1 MKYTISQWYEK
12 LCKERVKET
21 LSMQDL
27 LENIHKTLITIK
39 NQGFWTQEELNEA
52 LKNDGLYQS
61 YQN

>member
-12 LCKERVKET
+12 LCKGRAKET
-21 LSMQDL
+21 LNMQGL
-27 LENIHKTLITIK
+27 LENIHKTLITFK

-52 LKNDGLYQS
+52 LKNDSLYQS